1 MKELLQPIVFVVM
14 RRDPMDRMAGEVS
27 AEVEVAVVRTAA
39 RPKCPLVKTVAH
51 LHISTL
57 PAKRYVCQGDS
68 FIIQLATKDQPSQSA
83 HMSHSTTVV

>member
-68 FIIQLATKDQPSQSA
+68 FIQLATKDQPSQSA